1 MSQTRIKRSYD
12 SLQSSSAPFSSSSSL
27 ESAYKRSRLPGA
39 RQMSE
44 DDGGESMMLQLSPTA
59 ASPSSPSSSQPQ
71 HLSASASALSHDAI
85 TSDALRLSSA
95 PASSASSSPSSAAA
109 RPSGSSSSSS
119 YRHPSPFVSRSA
131 FDVSAFVD
139 SFPVKRRRAQ
149 SGMDDGQQPASNKQ
163 HIAGAAASAS
173 PALPSSS
180 SPSSISSP
188 SPVFSLEQVKRI
200 VSNALQLQEERL
212 RDEYNSVLNELL
224 REQFENFERFNKD
237 YISRQI
243 SKTELSYLS

>member
-1 MSQTRIKRSYD
+1 
-12 SLQSSSAPFSSSSSL
+12 
-27 ESAYKRSRLPGA
+27 
-39 RQMSE
+39 
-44 DDGGESMMLQLSPTA
+44 
-59 ASPSSPSSSQPQ
+59 
-71 HLSASASALSHDAI
+71 
-85 TSDALRLSSA
+85 
-95 PASSASSSPSSAAA
+95 
-109 RPSGSSSSSS
+109 
-119 YRHPSPFVSRSA
+119 VSRSA

-149 SGMDDGQQPASNKQ
+149 ASMDDGQQPATNKQ
-163 HIAGAAASAS
+163 HVVNSAASAS
-173 PALPSSS
+173 SASSS
-180 SPSSISSP
+180 SPSSISSA

-212 RDEYNSVLNELL
+212 RDEYNGVLNELL